1 MANYT
6 PFQVYERVPFR
17 EKAPDRVIFTGK
29 FSPTI
34 GSDADIPIQLRILE
48 PVAAAGTWSGFT
60 GAGYPGFEEAG
71 SVKFSLP
78 VWSESICGT
87 PIKYQVRGAMLFGAY
102 TDWETFD
109 AVVSPRSDDRAL
121 VRRDEPVQ
129 SFHLECAARVGSAV
143 ERLDRRGMGV
153 AKLGG
158 GERDVRWS
166 RRHQDPA
173 TQPVL
178 NTNWPFHSAALRRA
192 RFRRRC
198 RSSSK

>member
-29 FSPTI
+29 FSPAI

-78 VWSESICGT
+78 
-87 PIKYQVRGAMLFGAY
+87 RGAK
-102 TDWETFD
+102 
-109 AVVSPRSDDRAL
+109 VS
-121 VRRDEPVQ
+121 
-129 SFHLECAARVGSAV
+129 AARPSSTRSAAPCSSA
-143 ERLDRRGMGV
+143 RTRIG
-153 AKLGG
+153 KLST
-158 GERDVRWS
+158 RWS
-166 RRHQDPA
+166 ARAA
-173 TQPVL
+173 TIGRWFAEMNL
-178 NTNWPFHSAALRRA
+178 FSRFISNALRVSEVQLSA
-192 RFRRRC
+192 
-198 RSSSK
+198 SIVAGWVLQNTEAGT